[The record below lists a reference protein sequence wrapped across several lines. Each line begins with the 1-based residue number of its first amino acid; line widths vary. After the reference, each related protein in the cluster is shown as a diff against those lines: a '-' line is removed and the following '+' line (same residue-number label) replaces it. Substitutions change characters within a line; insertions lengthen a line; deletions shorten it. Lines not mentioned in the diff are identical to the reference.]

1 MSFLSFKRKSFL
13 LLSFFITTVAFGTE
27 RDQELRAEMWSSP
40 DKTFQLM
47 EVPKKWAEKSAIII
61 AQLNR
66 FEYRKPVL
74 SSLLRYNEYSHY
86 RIKLIDKNAVQKYSE
101 MTYLSTRYDNSEGES
116 IKVYV
121 GFKIIKPNGKE
132 IIVDEAK
139 AVAMEKEYRGQKRAY
154 NKLAI
159 PNLEPGDIFDY
170 YICEEATRANSQLIY
185 FFDPIIYTLPQEY
198 PVMNHKLQFRAERK
212 CYINLR
218 SLNGAPEL
226 KLATDEANEEQYYT
240 LEGKDIEGVDDMR
253 WMYQY
258 REMPTI
264 KFRAAFASGK
274 GMRTFDVLLGE
285 PGVVKNSVS
294 KKELMDMVETML
306 SLAYDAKFFN
316 KFIKKKLKNE
326 KDPFVIAKQC
336 YYFYRNEFY
345 GPMESNLVEGNS
357 PWSSMSQVKFVDV
370 FSTFLAYKKIPHDIV
385 LAVPRNISGLNDLLI
400 ENEIEWMI
408 RVKKGDQ
415 YLYLTPFDLNTV
427 PGTFD
432 ALLEGTEAYAI
443 DGLVPSKKWDAKRI
457 TLPGSTASDHRTNTD
472 IKLDLTNLELAK
484 ASVKRSLTGRNKLG
498 QQYSVMD
505 LYDFSDEEKARFE
518 MPESFAGYVGRKKY
532 LAMKDAY
539 LAKRETTRTE
549 RIKESVE
556 SDFNIKVKEVSDFKI
571 EQTGRYDDAAE
582 MIYSFNFTTED
593 IVKKAGPNYLI
604 DVGKLVEGQTKIDG
618 EELKRK
624 NNIYFDNP
632 RAFKY
637 KIVIDIPKGYTVQG
651 LDKLNQKTEFKVGG
665 FTATAKEEKGQVI
678 IETNKHYE
686 VNYAPNSEWQ
696 NIVKFLNA
704 AYDFSE
710 QKLLLKK
717 K

>member
-1 MSFLSFKRKSFL
+1 MSPTLVTRSL
-13 LLSFFITTVAFGTE
+13 LVLFSLVTTFAFGTE
-27 RDQELRAEMWSSP
+27 RDQELRSEMWSSS
-40 DKTFQLM
+40 DKNFQLV
-47 EVPKKWAEKSAIII
+47 EVPKKWSEKSAVII

-66 FEYRKPVL
+66 FEYRKPAL

-86 RIKLIDKNAVQKYSE
+86 RIKLNDKNAVQKYSE
-101 MTYLSTRYDNSEGES
+101 MTYLSTRYDNSEAES

-132 IIVDEAK
+132 IIVDESK

-154 NKLAI
+154 SKLAI

-185 FFDPIIYTLPQEY
+185 FFDPVIYTLPQEY

-226 KLATDEANEEQYYT
+226 KLVADDANEETYYT
-240 LEGKDIEGVDDMR
+240 LDGKDIEGVEDMR
-253 WMYQY
+253 WMYPY

-274 GMRTFDVLLGE
+274 GMRAFDVLLGE
-285 PGVVKNSVS
+285 PGVVKSSVS
-294 KKELMDMVETML
+294 KKELQDMVATML
-306 SLAYDAKFFN
+306 SVSYDTKFFS
-316 KFIKKKLKNE
+316 KFVKKKLKNE

-336 YYFYRNEFY
+336 YYFYRNEYF
-345 GPMESNLVEGNS
+345 GPMESNLVEGRS
-357 PWSSMSQVKFVDV
+357 PWSSMPQVKFVDV
-370 FSTFLAYKKIPHDIV
+370 FSTFLTSKKIPHDIV

-400 ENEIEWMI
+400 ENEIDWMI

-415 YLYLTPFDLNTV
+415 YLYLTAFDLNTI

-432 ALLEGTEAYAI
+432 ALLEGTEAYAL
-443 DGLVPSKKWDAKRI
+443 DGMVAPKRWDAKKI
-457 TLPGSTASDHRTNTD
+457 TLPGSTSADHRTNTE
-472 IKLDLTNLELAK
+472 IKLDLSNLDLVK
-484 ASVKRSLTGRNKLG
+484 ASVKRSLAGRNKLG
-498 QQYSVMD
+498 EQYNSMD
-505 LYDFSDEEKARFE
+505 LYDFHQEEQARFD

-539 LAKRETTRTE
+539 WSKRANARND
-549 RIKESVE
+549 RLKESIE
-556 SDFNIKVKEVSDFKI
+556 SDFDIKVKEVSDFKI
-571 EQTGRYDDAAE
+571 EQTGRYDNAPE
-582 MIYSFNFTTED
+582 MIYTFNFTSDD
-593 IVKKAGPNYLI
+593 IVKKAGANYMVDI
-604 DVGKLVEGQTKIDG
+604 GKLIEQQTKIDG

-632 RAFKY
+632 RMFKY
-637 KIVIDIPKGYTVQG
+637 KIVMDIPKGYTVQG
-651 LDKLNQKTEFKVGG
+651 LDKLNQKAEFKAGG
-665 FTATAKEEKGQVI
+665 FTSTAKEEKGQVI
-678 IETNKHYE
+678 IETNKHYDL
-686 VNYAPNSEWQ
+686 NYASNSEWQ